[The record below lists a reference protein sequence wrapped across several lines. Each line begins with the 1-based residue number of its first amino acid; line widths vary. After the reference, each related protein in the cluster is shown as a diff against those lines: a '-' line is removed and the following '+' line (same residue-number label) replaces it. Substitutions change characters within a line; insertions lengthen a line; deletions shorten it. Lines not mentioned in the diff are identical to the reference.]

1 MRLTKFFQLDEQ
13 DQAAVISPLE
23 SVKSFAD
30 EDVRNEWGELID
42 LIETAHAKNLIL
54 DLGRLSFFGSTM
66 LEWIV
71 VLGKKVREQQGK
83 MVICNCRPA
92 TLEVLHI
99 AKFDTLWPIVE
110 TREDALAKLTEDE

>member
-1 MRLTKFFQLDEQ
+1 MPGTRFSNQY
-13 DQAAVISPLE
+13 SPLE

-30 EDVRNEWGELID
+30 EEVRNEWGELIS
-42 LIETAHAKNLIL
+42 LIESAHAKNLIL

-71 VLGKKVREQQGK
+71 VLGKKVREQQGA
-83 MVICNCRPA
+83 MIICNCRPA

-110 TREDALAKLTEDE
+110 TREDAIAKLDAESD